1 MKQAIKFN
9 KYQALLFVVI
19 LGAAL
24 LIEYGLIVKLPS
36 IFRLLFLIA
45 YSIWLNQWNPF
56 KRLDTW
62 LKKHNVIDK

>member
-1 MKQAIKFN
+1 MKSRIKFN

-19 LGAAL
+19 MGVAL
-24 LIEYGLIVKLPS
+24 LIEYGIIVKLPR

-45 YSIWLNQWNPF
+45 YSIWLNHWNPF

-62 LKKHNVIDK
+62 LKKHNLIEE